1 MSYHLPEGSVVVG
14 IDLGTTNSAC
24 YVYDGRDYRVV
35 KFGDYTILPSYAQ
48 FKKDG
53 SVVCGTAAKNK
64 YGGNGQWVVSNSK
77 RLIGRPYDR
86 TQIHDLSQNCGVP
99 IVNDHGIPKFSIE
112 NLKKFVSATE
122 VATEIIK
129 SVIQEVKKQYPG
141 KNIDKVV
148 ITTPAYFD
156 NNQKM
161 ATIQAAMAAGF
172 ARNQIDT
179 LNEPTAAAIC
189 YGLDNAVSS
198 KKILVYDLGGGTF
211 DVSILDV
218 SNYCITVL
226 TTGGD
231 NALGGV
237 DVDKKMMDLIM
248 EGFQAKFHRPFL
260 DPAMDEGRKARYVR
274 QLQRLAEES
283 KINLSNSLFA
293 DVDATSFDRVMADDP
308 PDDVYI
314 RITREQLNQRIKPLI
329 DRSIN
334 LVKELLQSKNMSCN
348 DIDHVILVGGS
359 SNLCIVYDTLKQMFG
374 EEKLK
379 QSVNPS
385 ECVAKGGCMSIV
397 NPIKR
402 EEITSYSLGST
413 IVGNKV
419 VWVLPKHSKIPAEF
433 SVKFFNFRDNQTTFS
448 GSLVQGESTETNK
461 TEQLTDSMT
470 VLKQYVYSGV
480 TPMPAG
486 QSPVRETYY
495 MKEPD
500 IVLIDAVD
508 ELSGKK
514 LLDHA
519 EFVCNEM
526 A

>member
-1 MSYHLPEGSVVVG
+1 MPYHLPEGSVVIG

-35 KFGDYTILPSYAQ
+35 KFGDLTILPSYVQ
-48 FKKDG
+48 FKRDG

-77 RLIGRPYDR
+77 RIIGRPYDKA
-86 TQIHDLSQNCGVP
+86 QIHDLSQNCGVP
-99 IVNDHGIPKFSIE
+99 IVNDHGIPKFNIE
-112 NLKKFVSATE
+112 NQKKFVSATE

-141 KNIDKVV
+141 KSIDKVV
-148 ITTPAYFD
+148 VTTPAYFD
-156 NNQKM
+156 NNQKA

-218 SNYCITVL
+218 SNNCITVL

-237 DVDKKMMDLIM
+237 DVDKKMMELIM
-248 EGFQAKFHRPFL
+248 EGFEAKFHHPFL
-260 DPAMDEGRKARYVR
+260 DPSMDEGKKARYVR

-283 KINLSNSLFA
+283 KINLSNSFYA

-334 LVKELLQSKNMSCN
+334 LVKDLLQSKSMSCS

-359 SNLCIVYDTLKQMFG
+359 SSLCIVYDTLKQMFG

-402 EEITSYSLGST
+402 EEIMSYSLGASV
-413 IVGNKV
+413 IGHKV
-419 VWVLPKHSKIPAEF
+419 VWMLPKHSKLPATYTYTYYTVE
-433 SVKFFNFRDNQTTFS
+433 DNQTSFTS
-448 GSLVQGESTETNK
+448 EIIQGESLKAGVTEPI
-461 TEQLTDSMT
+461 TDSMIS
-470 VLKQYVYSGV
+470 LKSFGASGLTPNKKGV
-480 TPMPAG
+480 TPII
-486 QSPVRETYY
+486 ETFSMSEQDMVY
-495 MKEPD
+495 
-500 IVLIDAVD
+500 IDVVD
-508 ELSGKK
+508 GISKK
-514 LLDHA
+514 VLLDHK
-519 EFVCNEM
+519 EYSWKE
-526 A
+526 

>member
-1 MSYHLPEGSVVVG
+1 MAYHLPEGSVVIG

-99 IVNDHGIPKFSIE
+99 IVNDHGIPKFNIE
-112 NLKKFVSATE
+112 NQNKFVSATE

-237 DVDKKMMDLIM
+237 DVDKKMMELIM
-248 EGFQAKFHRPFL
+248 EGFEAKFHRSFL
-260 DPAMDEGRKARYVR
+260 DPNMDEGKKARYIR

-283 KINLSNSLFA
+283 KINLSNSLYA

-334 LVKELLQSKNMSCN
+334 LVKDLLQSKNMSCN

-359 SNLCIVYDTLKQMFG
+359 SSLCIVYDTLKQMFG

-402 EEITSYSLGST
+402 EEIMSYSLGASVIGHRVT
-413 IVGNKV
+413 
-419 VWVLPKHSKIPAEF
+419 WMLPKHSKLPASYTDTFYTVE
-433 SVKFFNFRDNQTTFS
+433 DNQTSFTS
-448 GSLVQGESTETNK
+448 EIIQGESLKAGVTEPI
-461 TEQLTDSMT
+461 TDSMIS
-470 VLKQYVYSGV
+470 LKSFGASGLTPNKKGV
-480 TPMPAG
+480 TPII
-486 QSPVRETYY
+486 ETFSMSEQDMVYIDVVDGIS
-495 MKEPD
+495 KE
-500 IVLIDAVD
+500 V
-508 ELSGKK
+508 
-514 LLDHA
+514 LLDHK
-519 EFVCNEM
+519 EYSWKE
-526 A
+526 

>member
-1 MSYHLPEGSVVVG
+1 MTYHLPEGSIVIG

-77 RLIGRPYDR
+77 RIIGRPYNKAE
-86 TQIHDLSQNCGVP
+86 IHDLSQNCGVP
-99 IVNDHGIPKFSIE
+99 IVNDHGIPKFNIE
-112 NLKKFVSATE
+112 NQNKFVSATE

-148 ITTPAYFD
+148 VTTPAYFD
-156 NNQKM
+156 NNQKA

-237 DVDKKMMDLIM
+237 DVDKKMMELIM
-248 EGFQAKFHRPFL
+248 EGFEAKFYRSFL
-260 DPAMDEGRKARYVR
+260 DPNMDDGKKARYVR

-283 KINLSNSLFA
+283 KINLSNSLYA
-293 DVDATSFDRVMADDP
+293 DVDATSFDR
-308 PDDVYI
+308 
-314 RITREQLNQRIKPLI
+314 LNQRIKPLI

-334 LVKELLQSKNMSCN
+334 LVKELLQSKSMSCR

-413 IVGNKV
+413 IKGNQV
-419 VWVLPKHSKIPAEF
+419 TWVLPKHSKIPAEYSERF
-433 SVKFFNFRDNQTTFS
+433 ANSYDNQTTFS
-448 GSLVQGESTETNK
+448 GFLVQGESLEAGVTES
-461 TEQLTDSMT
+461 LTDSMT
-470 VLKQYVYSGV
+470 MLKRYVYSGV
-480 TPMPAG
+480 TPMPMG

-519 EFVCNEM
+519 EFVCN
-526 A
+526 